1 MPQRSMSA
9 KAWGSLTASRPKR
22 DFRFCEQTHTY
33 TLDGEVIPS
42 VTHIIR
48 FLDVDVDKSRPWMR
62 DAAAQRGSI
71 VHEATALI
79 DYDEPDVLENVP
91 YECQGYVNA
100 YLAFLRDYSPEWEI
114 IERPM
119 WSAYGSSAFA
129 GTVDRYGM
137 VKGRKLILDIK
148 TGTSSAKARHSA
160 QLTGYWLLLD
170 CPDCDYAILYLRKDG
185 SYKLQMHE
193 HSLELWDACFTLNN
207 ALGGKSK

>member
-1 MPQRSMSA
+1 MSTSRPTAA
-9 KAWGSLTASRPKR
+9 KASSGVT
-22 DFRFCEQTHTY
+22 DFQFDEATHTY
-33 TLDGEVIPS
+33 ILDGEVLPS

-62 DAAAQRGSI
+62 DAAAERGSI

-91 YECQGYVNA
+91 YDCQGYVNA
-100 YLAFLRDYSPEWEI
+100 YLAFLNDYQPEWEI

-119 WSAYGSSAFA
+119 WSAYGDSAFA

-170 CPDCDYAILYLRKDG
+170 CPDCDLGILYLRKDG
-185 SYKLQMHE
+185 TYKLQMHDVRFT
-193 HSLELWDACFTLNN
+193 LWNACFTLND
-207 ALGGKSK
+207 ALGGKTK

>member
-1 MPQRSMSA
+1 MSTSRPTAA
-9 KAWGSLTASRPKR
+9 KASSGVT
-22 DFRFCEQTHTY
+22 DFQFDEATHTY
-33 TLDGEVIPS
+33 TLDGEVLPS

-62 DAAAQRGSI
+62 DAAAERGSA

-91 YECQGYVNA
+91 YDYQGYVNA
-100 YLAFLRDYSPEWEI
+100 YLAFLNDYQPEWEI

-129 GTVDRYGM
+129 GTVDRYGTA
-137 VKGRKLILDIK
+137 KGRKLILDIK

-160 QLTGYWLLLD
+160 QLTGYWLLLG
-170 CPDCDYAILYLRKDG
+170 CPDCDFGILYLRKDG
-185 SYKLQMHE
+185 TYKLQMHDTK
-193 HSLELWDACFTLNN
+193 LELWDACYTLNN
-207 ALGGKSK
+207 ALGGKAK